1 MCGIAGVAFAERER
15 PPSAALLKAMT
26 DAIRHRGPDD
36 EGWHLAPGV
45 ALGMVRLSVIDLAG
59 GHQPIYNEDK
69 SCVIVYNGEIYNH
82 AEVRRDLEGRGHRF
96 ATRSDTEA
104 VVHAYEEYGPRCVER
119 LRGMFAFAIWDM
131 RHETLFIARDRFGI
145 KPLYY
150 THAPWGIAFGSE
162 LPVLAA
168 GGFTARRLDSA
179 AVDAF
184 FQLGYVPADRAIYDD
199 VRKLPPA
206 HTLLWRRGREPEIA
220 PYWDL
225 PAEASDRSAPTDA
238 EVLSWLDE
246 SVTAHLVSDVPLAV
260 FLSGGIDSSAI
271 ASSMALMREAPHA
284 FTVRYQGSG
293 AAGTDEVPLAA
304 ELATRY
310 GIRLSVVDVEPD
322 LRDLFPRIMHA
333 LDEPIADESAVPSWL
348 LYERVSSEYK
358 VALAGTGG
366 DELFVGY
373 RRHMAMLLDDRLAR
387 IPAPLRRLA
396 SRIADRLPEPSGSGL
411 GVNRIKR
418 YLRTS
423 DGAPS
428 ARYLGYLTKTT
439 HAQRSQ
445 LFKGALNGAA
455 DAGLERRFAA
465 LAARVAPENG
475 LRTALTLD
483 YKVYLPDDLLAL
495 SDRLSMAH
503 GLEVRV
509 PFVDH
514 VLVERAFALQ
524 ERLRVKQFTP
534 KWLLR
539 RALRSRLPAAHFSA
553 PKRGFVGPT
562 ASWLRH
568 EMREMVT
575 DELSA
580 SRLAAVGLFDSTVV
594 QRMLQEHFD
603 RKQNHEGV
611 LWSLLTF
618 LAWHRAH
625 ATTASG
631 PLAHST

>member
-1 MCGIAGVAFAERER
+1 MCGIAGVVFAERER
-15 PPSAALLKAMT
+15 PVSEALLKAMT

-36 EGWHLAPGV
+36 EGWHVATGV
-45 ALGMVRLSVIDLAG
+45 GLGMRRLSIIDVAG
-59 GHQPIYNEDK
+59 GHQPIYNEDR
-69 SCVIVYNGEIYNH
+69 SCVIVFNGEIYNH
-82 AEVRRDLEGRGHRF
+82 AEVRRDLEGRGHLFR
-96 ATRSDTEA
+96 TRSDTEA
-104 VVHAYEEYGPRCVER
+104 IVHAFEEYGPRCVER
-119 LRGMFAFAIWDM
+119 LRGMFAFAIWDT
-131 RHETLFIARDRFGI
+131 RQETLFIARDRFGI

-150 THAPWGIAFGSE
+150 THSSWGIAFGSE
-162 LPVLAA
+162 LPALVA
-168 GGFTARRLDSA
+168 GGFTARRLDPK
-179 AVDAF
+179 AVDAY
-184 FQLGYVPADRAIYDD
+184 FQLGYVPADSAIYDD

-220 PYWDL
+220 PYWEL
-225 PAEASDRSAPTDA
+225 PDEVGDRGAPTDDD
-238 EVLSWLDE
+238 VLGWLDE
-246 SVTAHLVSDVPLAV
+246 SVAAHLVSDVPLAA
-260 FLSGGIDSSAI
+260 FLSGGIDSSAVV
-271 ASSMALMREAPHA
+271 SSMALMREPPHA
-284 FTVRYQGSG
+284 FTVRYRGSG
-293 AAGTDEVPLAA
+293 AAGTDEVPLATA
-304 ELATRY
+304 LASLF
-310 GIRLSVVDVEPD
+310 GMRLSVVDVEPD
-322 LRDLFPRIMHA
+322 LRDLFPRIVRA
-333 LDEPIADESAVPSWL
+333 FDEPIADESAVPSWL
-348 LYERVSSEYK
+348 LYERVASEYK

-373 RRHMAMLLDDRLAR
+373 RRHMAMMLDERLAR
-387 IPAPLRRLA
+387 IPAPLRRFA
-396 SRIADRLPEPSGSGL
+396 SGIADRLPEFSGSGL
-411 GVNRIKR
+411 GVNRLKR

-423 DGAPS
+423 GGGTAS
-428 ARYLGYLTKTT
+428 TRYLGYLTKTT
-439 HAQRSQ
+439 HEQRSQ
-445 LFKGALNGAA
+445 LFTGALEGAA

-465 LAARVAPENG
+465 LAQRVAPGNG

-514 VLVERAFALQ
+514 VLVERAFALP
-524 ERLRVKQFTP
+524 ERLRTKWLRP

-539 RALRSRLPAAHFSA
+539 RALRSRLPTAHFSA

-580 SRLAAVGLFDSTVV
+580 ARVADVGLFDGPVV

-603 RKQNHEGV
+603 RRHNHEGV

-625 ATTASG
+625 AVTPAAAS
-631 PLAHST
+631 